1 MDINKRLT
9 LFFSAPSSD
18 PVIKEGTVAKDAH
31 TIRVVWVEIE
41 RKDQNGEITGYT
53 VFYNESDHSK
63 ESSKNTSAN
72 KTKILIDGLKP
83 YTTYCIKVAGY
94 TKVGRSPLDAA
105 CYFVRTLQKGTCLL

>member
-1 MDINKRLT
+1 MT

-18 PVIKEGTVAKDAH
+18 PVIKEGQHGTMAKDAR
-31 TIRVVWVEIE
+31 TIRVVWEEIE
-41 RKDQNGEITGYT
+41 QKHQNGEITGYT

-72 KTKILIDGLKP
+72 KTSILIERLKP

-94 TKVGRSPLDAA
+94 TKVERSPLDAA
-105 CYFVRTLQKGTCLL
+105 CYFVTTLQKGTCLL